1 MMRKKKILLA
11 EDDKNLGFV
20 IQDYLLQNGFQVV
33 LCENGKQAL
42 ETFTETRFDLCI
54 LDVMM
59 PKMDGFTLAEKI
71 KTANNRMP
79 VIFLTAKEMKQDKLA
94 GFALGADDYITKPF
108 DVDELIA
115 RINAILKRTE
125 TTGQTANTDYTKIG
139 KYEFDYENRLLK
151 FGNEEQHLTK
161 READLLKYLSEHRN
175 TTIPRENLL
184 LNIWGTDDYFAGR
197 SMDVF
202 ISKIRKYLKND
213 PAISIT
219 NIHGVGFKFL
229 IKS

>member
-1 MMRKKKILLA
+1 MRKKKILLA

-20 IQDYLLQNGFQVV
+20 IQDYLLQNGFQAV

-42 ETFTETRFDLCI
+42 EIFTETRFDLCI

-79 VIFLTAKEMKQDKLA
+79 IIFLTAKEMKQDKLT

-125 TTGQTANTDYTKIG
+125 TTGQTSDTDYAKIG
-139 KYEFDYENRLLK
+139 QYEFDYENRLLK
-151 FGNEEQHLTK
+151 FGDEEQHLTK

-202 ISKIRKYLKND
+202 ISKIRKYLKKD

>member
-1 MMRKKKILLA
+1 MSKYKILVA

-20 IQDYLLQNGFQVV
+20 IQDYLLQNGFNVV
-33 LCENGKQAL
+33 LCENGRQAL
-42 ETFTETRFDLCI
+42 ETFSETRFDICV

-59 PKMDGFTLAEKI
+59 PKLDGFTLAKKI
-71 KTANNRMP
+71 KTADNNMP
-79 VIFLTAKEMKQDKLA
+79 VIFLTAKEMKEDKLN
-94 GFALGADDYITKPF
+94 GFAIGADDYITKPF
-108 DVDELIA
+108 DIDELIA
-115 RINAILKRTE
+115 RINAILKRSNNLKE
-125 TTGQTANTDYTKIG
+125 QQITDYAKIG
-139 KYEFDYENRLLK
+139 LYEFDYSNRLLK

-202 ISKIRKYLKND
+202 ISKMRKYLKKD
-213 PAISIT
+213 PNISIN

-229 IKS
+229 VK